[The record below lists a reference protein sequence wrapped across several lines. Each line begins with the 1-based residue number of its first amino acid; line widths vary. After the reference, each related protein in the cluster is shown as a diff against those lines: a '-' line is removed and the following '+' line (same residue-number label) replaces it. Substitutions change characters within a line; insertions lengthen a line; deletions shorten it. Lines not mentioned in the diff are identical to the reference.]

1 MPGSH
6 SESMYFLSLH
16 LVHSTPATSTLGF
29 AISSAR
35 CMLSPDMAM
44 KQSERSEEVTSL
56 TGVGSRDS
64 GRKRSEV
71 SSNSFEKFSCKEMKK
86 NSCK

>member
-1 MPGSH
+1 
-6 SESMYFLSLH
+6 
-16 LVHSTPATSTLGF
+16 
-29 AISSAR
+29 
-35 CMLSPDMAM
+35 MLSPDTAM
-44 KQSERSEEVTSL
+44 KQSEWSEEVTSL

-71 SSNSFEKFSCKEMKK
+71 SSNSFEKFGCKEMKK